1 MRQPFTTVIGLLAV
15 TSGELAFAAMS
26 CAQARAPQPAAGQA
40 AMPACAASVPADLAQ
55 RPARWLGGCARGK
68 AEGPGVLRLGTTEPF
83 QFFTGTM
90 KAGRPVRGVLKV
102 NASQLVA
109 AYAFDQRLEAIVPDG
124 NRPVELDATFRTGAA
139 GAAAAARRFAAAG
152 NKASAAYY
160 QRMAGHYREPPFE

>member
-1 MRQPFTTVIGLLAV
+1 MKRILASLAV
-15 TSGELAFAAMS
+15 ILGIALLLSTDRRATRLRVVGSAFAL
-26 CAQARAPQPAAGQA
+26 QA
-40 AMPACAASVPADLAQ
+40 APACAASVPADLAK

-109 AYAFDQRLEAIVPDG
+109 AYAFDQWLEAIVPDG
-124 NRPVELDATFRTGAA
+124 NRPVELDATFRTGSA
-139 GAAAAARRFAAAG
+139 GAAAVARRFAAAG

-160 QRMAGHYREPPFE
+160 QRMADHYREPPFE